1 MAGGTKKAWVADELT
16 GAAGRVRVRRQDA
29 PAKRNAHAC
38 FDVVGDV
45 HGCLVELLELL
56 KALGYGVKR
65 RREDF
70 AVIPPQGRKLAFVG
84 DLVDRGPAAPGVLRL
99 VMDMAR
105 AGTALC
111 VAGNRDVELVRAM
124 RGRVA
129 EVSRGMARTLEQLAA
144 QPKEFRAEVARFLRG
159 LPSQL
164 MLDAG
169 RLVVAHAGLKE
180 AMQGRASAEARAFAL
195 HGEVTGERDAAGLPI
210 AQELGSGVSRQG
222 AGGAWA
228 HAGVRARV
236 VEQYGQSRYRV
247 RVRRASDGAALPG
260 ARDDLDSGQSDLL
273 RAAPDVCR
281 QQDPGARAEMRRK

>member
-1 MAGGTKKAWVADELT
+1 MAMAGSAKNARVTK
-16 GAAGRVRVRRQDA
+16 GRSAAVGRGRALPQDA
-29 PAKRNAHAC
+29 PAKRNAHVC

-70 AVIPPQGRKLAFVG
+70 AVIPPQGRTLAFVG
-84 DLVDRGPAAPGVLRL
+84 DLVDRGPVAAGVLRL

-124 RGRVA
+124 KGRVTQ
-129 EVSRGMARTLEQLAA
+129 VSRGMARTLEQLAA
-144 QPKEFRAEVARFLRG
+144 QPKEFRAEAVRFLRG

-169 RLVVAHAGLKE
+169 GLVIAHAGLKE
-180 AMQGRASAEARAFAL
+180 ALQGRASAEARAFAL
-195 HGEVTGERDAAGLPI
+195 HGEVTHERDASGLP
-210 AQELGSGVSRQG
+210 ARKNWAAGYRGKALVVHGHTPVSAPEWLNNTVNLDTG
-222 AGGAWA
+222 CVYGGHLTALRYPERETISIPA
-228 HAGVRARV
+228 KAIHYTPRRTFAANKTLAR
-236 VEQYGQSRYRV
+236 E
-247 RVRRASDGAALPG
+247 RR
-260 ARDDLDSGQSDLL
+260 
-273 RAAPDVCR
+273 
-281 QQDPGARAEMRRK
+281 